1 MKVIIADAVTQSV
14 MENKRSNEADQNLRK
29 PYVNEFIFSK
39 SCSSAPCNFPNKKD
53 FIMRFSLGILLNYS
67 EQSFSRTTVN
77 SASSNS
83 KMGTPEK
90 CVKSAQS

>member
-39 SCSSAPCNFPNKKD
+39 SCSSAPCNFPNK
-53 FIMRFSLGILLNYS
+53 MIL
-67 EQSFSRTTVN
+67 
-77 SASSNS
+77 
-83 KMGTPEK
+83 
-90 CVKSAQS
+90 